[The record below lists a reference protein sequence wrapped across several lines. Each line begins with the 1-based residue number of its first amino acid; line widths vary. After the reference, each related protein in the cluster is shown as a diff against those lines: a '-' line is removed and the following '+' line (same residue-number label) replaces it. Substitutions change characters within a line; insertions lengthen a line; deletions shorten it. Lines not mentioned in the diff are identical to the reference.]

1 MPSIIAADLIT
12 SSMRLIGAIETN
24 ETPTAN
30 EVADALLVL
39 NDMLESWSTD
49 ELMVYVCREIVVP
62 LAVGVAVYT
71 LGPTGSVV
79 TARPQRIENAFARWQ
94 GVDYP
99 VDPTGE
105 TSRYDEISL
114 KTQGGVTPELL
125 LHESSF
131 PDATISVWP
140 VPSLP
145 GVVLHLTVPTALTQ
159 VASAAQTLAYPPGYS
174 KALRYCLGVEL
185 APEYGLSVSERVA
198 KAATDARADVMRANM
213 VTPMAAEDPAIM
225 GGSGATSLGA
235 FIGGR

>member
-1 MPSIIAADLIT
+1 MPSIVAADLIT
-12 SSMRLIGAIETN
+12 SSMRLIGALATN

-30 EVADALLVL
+30 ETADALLVL

-49 ELMVYVCREIVVP
+49 ELMVYVCRDIVVP
-62 LAVGVAVYT
+62 LSVGVATYT
-71 LGPTGSVV
+71 LGPTGGVV
-79 TARPQRIENAFARWQ
+79 TARPQRIDTAFARWQ

-99 VDPTGE
+99 VDPTSE

-125 LHESSF
+125 LHEASF
-131 PDATISVWP
+131 PDATITVWP

-145 GVVLHLTVPTALTQ
+145 GVVLYLTVPTALTQ
-159 VASAAQTLAYPPGYS
+159 VTSPAATLSYPPGYS

-185 APEYGLSVSERVA
+185 APEYGIAVSERVA
-198 KAATDARADVMRANM
+198 KVAVDAKADVMRANM
-213 VTPMAAEDPAIM
+213 YTPMSAEDPAIM

-235 FIGGR
+235 FLGGR